1 MAEYIDIPFIG
12 AAYKARSVDAN
23 AQECINWYTEVDDKS
38 AKTPIALY
46 PTPGLPLVKSAGSGK
61 HRGSL
66 DFKGKA
72 YFVVGSE
79 VVEMDSNENSSTI
92 GNLSTSSG
100 DVSMASNGT
109 QGDQLMLADGT
120 SLYMWTGSVFSTITL
135 GFTASPEFVV
145 FIDSYFVINNKSTGQ
160 FYRSALNDGD
170 SWNSGLDFATAERD
184 PDDLKAMIVN
194 QRELWLLGEQTTEVW
209 YNDGSDF
216 GFAPIP
222 NAFNEW
228 GIAAPF
234 SVAKSDGSVFWVMQN
249 EEGEGFIARSKGYGP
264 EIISTRALE
273 HEIQGYSS
281 ISDARGYTYQQA
293 GHTFYVVSFPS
304 AGKTWVYDL
313 TTDMWHE
320 RTSAINGSVGRHL
333 GHTHL
338 FFNKKHYVGSY
349 VSGNL
354 YTYDLDTYTDNSET
368 IRRKRITPHITK
380 ERKRLRYYQLELEF
394 EGGVGLTTGQG
405 SDPQVMLSWSDDGGH
420 TYSSKRYASI
430 GKKGEYGYRVL
441 FHQLGSSRDR
451 VFKLETSD
459 PVKFVL
465 IKATAKISESKH

>member
-216 GFAPIP
+216 GFVYGGTAQDDRINYYGLFEKTMLDLPVTEKAMLTMSIDP
-222 NAFNEW
+222 SPAGNSTTSPSPANMTM
-228 GIAAPF
+228 
-234 SVAKSDGSVFWVMQN
+234 KL
-249 EEGEGFIARSKGYGP
+249 AR
-264 EIISTRALE
+264 L
-273 HEIQGYSS
+273 
-281 ISDARGYTYQQA
+281 
-293 GHTFYVVSFPS
+293 
-304 AGKTWVYDL
+304 
-313 TTDMWHE
+313 
-320 RTSAINGSVGRHL
+320 
-333 GHTHL
+333 
-338 FFNKKHYVGSY
+338 
-349 VSGNL
+349 
-354 YTYDLDTYTDNSET
+354 
-368 IRRKRITPHITK
+368 
-380 ERKRLRYYQLELEF
+380 
-394 EGGVGLTTGQG
+394 
-405 SDPQVMLSWSDDGGH
+405 
-420 TYSSKRYASI
+420 
-430 GKKGEYGYRVL
+430 
-441 FHQLGSSRDR
+441 
-451 VFKLETSD
+451 
-459 PVKFVL
+459 
-465 IKATAKISESKH
+465 